1 MNIRLWNRKGS
12 DMQGKTSKNQD
23 NNLKNIDF
31 LAWQVGQAKTRH
43 RDREITRIMSDRP
56 RQRSADH
63 LN

>member
-1 MNIRLWNRKGS
+1 
-12 DMQGKTSKNQD
+12 MQGKTSKNQD